1 MWLVLSHQEPQTQY
15 KSEIKEKTLS
25 RQESLDGLRISQKSA
40 KTPLFTEFSDGLG
53 GGNKSAKIFC
63 TFARKMGETRLA
75 RALHLELTDLWTN
88 YPIENSSP

>member
-53 GGNKSAKIFC
+53 RGAHC
-63 TFARKMGETRLA
+63 TPYARWSR
-75 RALHLELTDLWTN
+75 
-88 YPIENSSP
+88 P